1 MSEKLLTIIIVNWNS
16 RYHLK
21 NCVNSILKHP
31 TKTLDQ
37 VIIIDN
43 NSNDNSIDFLKY
55 LRHEK
60 FFLIKNK
67 INLGFSKAC
76 NQGALLAKNYSEYLL
91 FLNPDTIISKNI
103 LDKSVYFMEE
113 NKQSDI
119 GIFGVAL
126 TNNNKVT
133 KTCRRF
139 PTLKTLFADIS
150 GISKINKKSGWEM
163 LEWDHKSSQRV
174 DQLIGAYYLIRKNLF
189 ENLNGFDE
197 RFFVYSEEVDLSY
210 RAKKNGYSSYFC
222 HELKCIHYG
231 GGCTERI
238 KSKSLYLSIFG
249 RILYF
254 RKHLNFFKFLIAL
267 FLIAIIE
274 PISRLLF
281 LLLNFKFAQI
291 INLINAYKKI
301 YKKLIEKKLLFF
313 EIQ

>member
-16 RYHLK
+16 RYHLR
-21 NCVNSILKHP
+21 NCVNSILKYHS
-31 TKTLDQ
+31 KTLDQ
-37 VIIIDN
+37 VIIVDN

-55 LRHEK
+55 LQHEK
-60 FFLIKNK
+60 LFLIKNK

-76 NQGALLAKNYSEYLL
+76 NQGALLAKNYSKYLL

-103 LDKSVYFMEE
+103 LDKSVYFLEE
-113 NKQSDI
+113 NKSSDI

-126 TNNNKVT
+126 TNNKKIT

-150 GISKINKKSGWEM
+150 GISKINKKTGWEM
-163 LEWDHKSSQRV
+163 LEWDHKSSKRV

-222 HELKCIHYG
+222 HKLKCIHYG
-231 GGCTERI
+231 GGCTESI
-238 KSKSLYLSIFG
+238 KSKRLYLSIFG

-267 FLIAIIE
+267 FLILVIE
-274 PISRLLF
+274 PMSRLLF
-281 LLLNFKFAQI
+281 LILNFRVFKI
-291 INLINAYKKI
+291 INLINAYKKL
-301 YKKLIEKKLLFF
+301 YKKLIEKNFLFF
-313 EIQ
+313 EI